1 MSTKY
6 SESEIHQF
14 IKAYVESKKGIIT
27 ELSDEIF
34 SIKYPRETNPRE
46 YTYQPN
52 LAREKKILLMTPGSL
67 AFQQILK
74 DCIDNGVLCQ
84 ISLKLKEEMDTL
96 LKAYFKDSPISCED
110 CDKVVVEDQVFSSCT
125 KSPPCYHQIN
135 NGKIISAKVLK
146 NEPVRY
152 FKFYFSII
160 FQNKLRQKN
169 EETIIV
175 LMDEDGNI
183 VRVEEFSESNI
194 LDDKGIEVKDF
205 KSKLETSVFEK
216 LKVIAD
222 EKLETI
228 IKEKLVLFDLAL
240 SKEKKSKLRKFDK
253 RLRRERREKVI
264 SRKHDFDLPQWRTNY
279 ELLLRKEEESYLT
292 NIAVKFINLI
302 VINTT
307 KIKFEV
313 NLDNNSIIRSSM
325 VLGINHNSEVS
336 CPLCKKTF
344 YEGYATQDS
353 LYVCKNC
360 IRKSID
366 TAKIYSKKA
375 TLSFDETLN
384 EYFEH
389 DSGFI
394 CSVCGKRH
402 SRLLEF
408 KCSHDNSTV
417 CIHHYESCDVC
428 GKVFSKLN
436 LTYTDEFKR
445 QLCPR
450 HAPKNKAMEH

>member
-6 SESEIHQF
+6 SETEIHQF
-14 IKAYVESKKGIIT
+14 IKAYVKSKNGIIID
-27 ELSDEIF
+27 LSDEVF
-34 SIKYPRETNPRE
+34 SIKYPRETNPKE
-46 YTYQPN
+46 YTYLPN
-52 LAREKKILLMTPGSL
+52 LAREKKIPLITPGSL
-67 AFQQILK
+67 VFQQILK
-74 DCIDNGVLCQ
+74 ECLENGILCQ
-84 ISLKLKEEMDTL
+84 ISLKPKEEIDTL
-96 LKAYFKDSPISCED
+96 LKGYFKDSPVSCED
-110 CDKVVVEDQVFSSCT
+110 CDKVTVEGEVFSSCIR
-125 KSPPCYHQIN
+125 SPPCYHQIN
-135 NGKIISAKVLK
+135 NGKIVSAKVLK

-152 FKFYFSII
+152 FQFYFSTI
-160 FQNKLRQKN
+160 FQNKLRQKS
-169 EETIIV
+169 EETITV

-183 VRVEEFSESNI
+183 VRAGEFSEDNV
-194 LDDKGIEVKDF
+194 LNDKTIEIQDC
-205 KSKLETSVFEK
+205 KSKLEVSVFEK
-216 LKVIAD
+216 LKAVAD
-222 EKLETI
+222 EKLEI
-228 IKEKLVLFDLAL
+228 IVKEKLVLFDLAL
-240 SKEKKSKLRKFDK
+240 SREKKSKLRSFDK

-264 SRKHDFDLPQWRTNY
+264 SRKHDFDLPQWRINY
-279 ELLLRKEEESYLT
+279 ELLLRSEEESFIT

-313 NLDNNSIIRSSM
+313 KLDNNSTIRSSM

-336 CPLCKKTF
+336 CPVCRKTF
-344 YEGYATQDS
+344 SEGYATQDS

-360 IRKSID
+360 IRQSID

-375 TLSFDETLN
+375 ALSLDETLN

-408 KCSHDNSTV
+408 KCSHDNSSV
-417 CIHHYESCDVC
+417 CIHHYGNCDVC

-445 QLCPR
+445 QLCPK
-450 HAPKNKAMEH
+450 HASKNKAEEH

>member
-1 MSTKY
+1 MSKKY
-6 SESEIHQF
+6 SETEIHQF
-14 IKAYVESKKGIIT
+14 IKAYVKSKNGVIT
-27 ELSDEIF
+27 ELSDEVF
-34 SIKYPRETNPRE
+34 SIKYPRETNPKE
-46 YTYQPN
+46 YTYLPN
-52 LAREKKILLMTPGSL
+52 LAREKKIQLITPGSL

-74 DCIDNGVLCQ
+74 ECFENGILCQ
-84 ISLKLKEEMDTL
+84 ISLKPKEEIDTI
-96 LKAYFKDSPISCED
+96 LKGYFKDSSVSCED
-110 CDKVVVEDQVFSSCT
+110 CDKVTAEGEVFSSCI
-125 KSPPCYHQIN
+125 KSPPCHHQIN
-135 NGKIISAKVLK
+135 NGKIVSAKVLK

-152 FKFYFSII
+152 FQLYFSTI
-160 FQNKLRQKN
+160 FQNKLRQKS
-169 EETIIV
+169 EETITV
-175 LMDEDGNI
+175 LIDEDGNI
-183 VRVEEFSESNI
+183 VRAGEFSEENVLS
-194 LDDKGIEVKDF
+194 DKAIEVQDC
-205 KSKLETSVFEK
+205 KSKVEASIFEK
-216 LKVIAD
+216 LKTVAD

-228 IKEKLVLFDLAL
+228 VKEKLVPFDLSL
-240 SKEKKSKLRKFDK
+240 TREKKSKLRSFDK

-279 ELLLRKEEESYLT
+279 ELLLKNEEESFIT

-307 KIKFEV
+307 KIKFDLI
-313 NLDNNSIIRSSM
+313 LDNNSTIRSSI

-336 CPLCKKTF
+336 CPVCKKTF
-344 YEGYATQDS
+344 SEGYATQDS

-360 IRKSID
+360 IRQSVD

-375 TLSFDETLN
+375 ELSLDETLN

-389 DSGFI
+389 DAGFI

-408 KCSHDNSTV
+408 KCSHDNSSV
-417 CIHHYESCDVC
+417 CIHHYGSCDVC

-445 QLCPR
+445 QLCPK
-450 HAPKNKAMEH
+450 HASKN

>member
-1 MSTKY
+1 
-6 SESEIHQF
+6 
-14 IKAYVESKKGIIT
+14 
-27 ELSDEIF
+27 
-34 SIKYPRETNPRE
+34 
-46 YTYQPN
+46 
-52 LAREKKILLMTPGSL
+52 
-67 AFQQILK
+67 
-74 DCIDNGVLCQ
+74 
-84 ISLKLKEEMDTL
+84 
-96 LKAYFKDSPISCED
+96 
-110 CDKVVVEDQVFSSCT
+110 
-125 KSPPCYHQIN
+125 
-135 NGKIISAKVLK
+135 
-146 NEPVRY
+146 
-152 FKFYFSII
+152 
-160 FQNKLRQKN
+160 
-169 EETIIV
+169 
-175 LMDEDGNI
+175 MDEDGNT
-183 VRVEEFSESNI
+183 VRVGELSEGNF
-194 LDDKGIEVKDF
+194 LYDKDIEVKDF

-222 EKLETI
+222 EKLEII

-253 RLRRERREKVI
+253 RLRQERREKVI

-336 CPLCKKTF
+336 CPICKKTF

-445 QLCPR
+445 QLCPK
-450 HAPKNKAMEH
+450 HAPKNKAKEH